1 MWDRHAHAQ
10 CAQMEGESGT
20 HEVTA
25 YKMRQANSVK
35 IAKIIAITVVLSSF
49 ILGSFILASSYL
61 QAKQS
66 CDQMQ
71 ALDAVLN
78 KELMLE
84 ALQQP
89 RVLQCGMGNN
99 KPKKVNPPPSLI
111 SAVKT
116 SNPGRVFSSDGKIP
130 VKPLSLFFLRVC
142 LQAHEIESIGSS
154 RTTYCA
160 SARWPR
166 PREMPK
172 AQALMQDNLS
182 ADEANLQTIDRDDAK
197 KRKQEEQARK
207 QHKEDS
213 NESADSEDEDDSS
226 NDGESDES
234 IDMNNH
240 HHVNLPLDLHLTD
253 LASAILRENQKSR
266 MNCIVERRRSEE
278 LVDSPPKMVRLPFGM
293 DLTSDPK
300 QQKVTGERIAI
311 FCESGNEL
319 KNEDAEPV
327 RQILIPIPP
336 VRSFGPITHLPQQ
349 MGPAPQAI
357 IRQMPR
363 PIFPM
368 PLMNQHQQPP
378 QQPQQLPPI
387 PAQMMQAPH
396 PDSPM
401 GRPNFHPFLQQLP
414 QIMAAQMHQQ
424 QSAPQ
429 PQPGMPPR
437 TEVRIHL
444 QRIPIPEIMRP
455 FLPPQIIRQQP
466 EQPQEQPGPQPQPPQ
481 QQQEVQIREMP
492 IDMAIHK
499 FGAPSSDE
507 MNVADF
513 AAQKFTEQLRSL
525 IARIAE
531 SEESEEETDSYRNVP
546 DQEGPSPHS
555 DERELQEQQPPR
567 PTEPEMVHQEQEQ
580 EQPQQQQQQ
589 QQQQVAQA
597 PQPQHLPE
605 PQPMLPMGRIHYGRS
620 LLTPISLPGKVVE
633 TSASEEDAV
642 RPHCE

>member
-1 MWDRHAHAQ
+1 MAVTMKQDYAA
-10 CAQMEGESGT
+10 S
-20 HEVTA
+20 EVYSTTSEAPPA

-84 ALQQP
+84 AMQQE
-89 RVLQCGMGNN
+89 L
-99 KPKKVNPPPSLI
+99 
-111 SAVKT
+111 
-116 SNPGRVFSSDGKIP
+116 
-130 VKPLSLFFLRVC
+130 
-142 LQAHEIESIGSS
+142 
-154 RTTYCA
+154 
-160 SARWPR
+160 
-166 PREMPK
+166 PK

-182 ADEANLQTIDRDDAK
+182 ADESNLQTIDRDETK
-197 KRKQEEQARK
+197 KRKQEESHK
-207 QHKEDS
+207 HHKEDS
-213 NESADSEDEDDSS
+213 DESGDSEDEDDSS

-234 IDMNNH
+234 IDMNNRH
-240 HHVNLPLDLHLTD
+240 RVNLPLDLHLTD

-293 DLTSDPK
+293 DLTTDPK

-327 RQILIPIPP
+327 RQVLIPIPP
-336 VRSFGPITHLPQQ
+336 VRSFGPLTHLPQQ
-349 MGPAPQAI
+349 MGPPAQTI

-368 PLMNQHQQPP
+368 PMMNPHHQQ
-378 QQPQQLPPI
+378 QSQQQLPPI

-396 PDSPM
+396 PDAPM

-424 QSAPQ
+424 SAQQ
-429 PQPGMPPR
+429 PQPAMPPR

-455 FLPPQIIRQQP
+455 FLPPQIIRQQQEP
-466 EQPQEQPGPQPQPPQ
+466 EQQQQSAPQPQAPE
-481 QQQEVQIREMP
+481 QQEVQIREMP

-499 FGAPSSDE
+499 FPMQSSDE

-567 PTEPEMVHQEQEQ
+567 PTEPEMAHQEEQEQ
-580 EQPQQQQQQ
+580 QAHQQPEQQAPQQQQQQ
-589 QQQQVAQA
+589 VQQQ
-597 PQPQHLPE
+597 PE

-642 RPHCE
+642 RPHYVQPRSV

>member
-1 MWDRHAHAQ
+1 MLEKEPDSMAVTMKQDYA
-10 CAQMEGESGT
+10 AS
-20 HEVTA
+20 EVYSTTSEAPPA

-84 ALQQP
+84 AMQQE
-89 RVLQCGMGNN
+89 L
-99 KPKKVNPPPSLI
+99 
-111 SAVKT
+111 
-116 SNPGRVFSSDGKIP
+116 
-130 VKPLSLFFLRVC
+130 
-142 LQAHEIESIGSS
+142 
-154 RTTYCA
+154 
-160 SARWPR
+160 
-166 PREMPK
+166 PK

-182 ADEANLQTIDRDDAK
+182 ADESNLQTIDREETK
-197 KRKQEEQARK
+197 KHKQEAEAHK
-207 QHKEDS
+207 HHKEDS
-213 NESADSEDEDDSS
+213 DESGDSEDEDDSS

-234 IDMNNH
+234 IDMNNRH
-240 HHVNLPLDLHLTD
+240 RVNLPLDLHLTD

-293 DLTSDPK
+293 DLTTDPK

-336 VRSFGPITHLPQQ
+336 VRTFGPLTHLPQQ
-349 MGPAPQAI
+349 MGPPAQTI

-368 PLMNQHQQPP
+368 PLMNPHQQ
-378 QQPQQLPPI
+378 QQQQQQQSQQQLPPI
-387 PAQMMQAPH
+387 PASIMQAPR
-396 PDSPM
+396 PDGPM

-429 PQPGMPPR
+429 PQPAAMPPH

-444 QRIPIPEIMRP
+444 QRVPIPEFMRP
-455 FLPPQIIRQQP
+455 FLPPQIVRSQPEPEQQQQQQP
-466 EQPQEQPGPQPQPPQ
+466 APQQQQQQMP

-492 IDMAIHK
+492 IDMAMHK
-499 FGAPSSDE
+499 FPVPSSEE

-567 PTEPEMVHQEQEQ
+567 PTEPEMAHQAQEEQEHQ
-580 EQPQQQQQQ
+580 VQHQSE
-589 QQQQVAQA
+589 QQVAQQQ
-597 PQPQHLPE
+597 QPV

-642 RPHCE
+642 RPHYVQPRSV

>member
-1 MWDRHAHAQ
+1 MLEKEPDSLAVTMKQDYA
-10 CAQMEGESGT
+10 AS
-20 HEVTA
+20 EVYSTTSEAPPA
-25 YKMRQANSVK
+25 YKIRQANSVK

-84 ALQQP
+84 AMQQE
-89 RVLQCGMGNN
+89 L
-99 KPKKVNPPPSLI
+99 
-111 SAVKT
+111 
-116 SNPGRVFSSDGKIP
+116 
-130 VKPLSLFFLRVC
+130 
-142 LQAHEIESIGSS
+142 
-154 RTTYCA
+154 
-160 SARWPR
+160 
-166 PREMPK
+166 PK

-182 ADEANLQTIDRDDAK
+182 ADESNLQTIDRDDAK
-197 KRKQEEQARK
+197 KQKQEETHK

-213 NESADSEDEDDSS
+213 DETSDSEDEDDSS

-234 IDMNNH
+234 VDMNNRI
-240 HHVNLPLDLHLTD
+240 HVKLPLDLHLTD
-253 LASAILRENQKSR
+253 LANAILRENQKSR

-278 LVDSPPKMVRLPFGM
+278 MVDSPLKMMRLPFGM
-293 DLTSDPK
+293 DLATDPK

-319 KNEDAEPV
+319 KNEEAEPI
-327 RQILIPIPP
+327 RQVLIPIPP
-336 VRSFGPITHLPQQ
+336 VRAFGPITHLPQQ
-349 MGPAPQAI
+349 MGPGPQTI
-357 IRQMPR
+357 IRQISQPMFRMP
-363 PIFPM
+363 F
-368 PLMNQHQQPP
+368 MNPHQHQQPQ
-378 QQPQQLPPI
+378 QQPQQLPPM

-396 PDSPM
+396 PDAPM

-414 QIMAAQMHQQ
+414 QIMAAQMQQQQ
-424 QSAPQ
+424 QSHPQ

-455 FLPPQIIRQQP
+455 FLPPQIMRSQPEPEQQQP
-466 EQPQEQPGPQPQPPQ
+466 QQPQQAQP
-481 QQQEVQIREMP
+481 QEVQIREMP
-492 IDMAIHK
+492 LDMAMQK
-499 FGAPSSDE
+499 FGMPSSDE

-531 SEESEEETDSYRNVP
+531 SEESEEETDSYRNAP
-546 DQEGPSPHS
+546 NQDGPSPHS

-567 PTEPEMVHQEQEQ
+567 PTEPEVAHAEEQEQ
-580 EQPQQQQQQ
+580 QQPQPQQAQPMQQRPMQ
-589 QQQQVAQA
+589 
-597 PQPQHLPE
+597 PQPQQPE
-605 PQPMLPMGRIHYGRS
+605 SQEMIPMGRIHYGRS
-620 LLTPISLPGKVVE
+620 LLTPINLPGKVVE
-633 TSASEEDAV
+633 TAASEEDAV
-642 RPHCE
+642 RPHYVQPRSV

>member
-1 MWDRHAHAQ
+1 
-10 CAQMEGESGT
+10 
-20 HEVTA
+20 
-25 YKMRQANSVK
+25 
-35 IAKIIAITVVLSSF
+35 
-49 ILGSFILASSYL
+49 
-61 QAKQS
+61 
-66 CDQMQ
+66 
-71 ALDAVLN
+71 
-78 KELMLE
+78 
-84 ALQQP
+84 
-89 RVLQCGMGNN
+89 
-99 KPKKVNPPPSLI
+99 
-111 SAVKT
+111 
-116 SNPGRVFSSDGKIP
+116 
-130 VKPLSLFFLRVC
+130 
-142 LQAHEIESIGSS
+142 
-154 RTTYCA
+154 
-160 SARWPR
+160 
-166 PREMPK
+166 MPK

-182 ADEANLQTIDRDDAK
+182 ADESNLQTIDREESK
-197 KRKQEEQARK
+197 KRKQEESRK
-207 QHKEDS
+207 HHKEDS
-213 NESADSEDEDDSS
+213 DESGDSEDEDDSS

-234 IDMNNH
+234 IDMNNRH
-240 HHVNLPLDLHLTD
+240 RVNLPLDLHLTD

-293 DLTSDPK
+293 DLTTDPK

-327 RQILIPIPP
+327 RQVLIPIPP

-349 MGPAPQAI
+349 MGPPAQTI

-368 PLMNQHQQPP
+368 QMISPHHQQP
-378 QQPQQLPPI
+378 QQQSQQQLPPI

-396 PDSPM
+396 PDAPM

-424 QSAPQ
+424 SAQQ
-429 PQPGMPPR
+429 PQPAMPPR

-455 FLPPQIIRQQP
+455 FLPPQIIRNQAEQEQQQP
-466 EQPQEQPGPQPQPPQ
+466 SAPQPQAP

-499 FGAPSSDE
+499 FPMPSSDE

-531 SEESEEETDSYRNVP
+531 SEESDEETDSYRNVP

-567 PTEPEMVHQEQEQ
+567 PTEPEMAHQEEQEQ
-580 EQPQQQQQQ
+580 QAHQQSEQQQASQQQQPQQQQ
-589 QQQQVAQA
+589 
-597 PQPQHLPE
+597 PE
-605 PQPMLPMGRIHYGRS
+605 PQQMLPMGRMHYGRS
-620 LLTPISLPGKVVE
+620 LLKPISLPGNVME
-633 TSASEEDAV
+633 SSASEEDAMSSRDRFKSIV
-642 RPHCE
+642 RTGLVRHG

>member
-1 MWDRHAHAQ
+1 MLEKEPDSMAVTMKQDYA
-10 CAQMEGESGT
+10 AS
-20 HEVTA
+20 EVYSTTSEAPPA

-84 ALQQP
+84 AMQQE
-89 RVLQCGMGNN
+89 L
-99 KPKKVNPPPSLI
+99 
-111 SAVKT
+111 
-116 SNPGRVFSSDGKIP
+116 
-130 VKPLSLFFLRVC
+130 
-142 LQAHEIESIGSS
+142 
-154 RTTYCA
+154 
-160 SARWPR
+160 
-166 PREMPK
+166 PK

-182 ADEANLQTIDRDDAK
+182 ADEGTLQTIDRDDAK
-197 KRKQEEQARK
+197 KRKQEEARK

-213 NESADSEDEDDSS
+213 DESTDSDDEDDSS

-234 IDMNNH
+234 MDMNNR

-253 LASAILRENQKSR
+253 LANAILRENQKSR

-278 LVDSPPKMVRLPFGM
+278 LVDAPPKMVRLPFGM
-293 DLTSDPK
+293 DLASDPK

-327 RQILIPIPP
+327 RQVLIPIPP
-336 VRSFGPITHLPQQ
+336 VRTFGPITHLPQQ
-349 MGPAPQAI
+349 MGPGPQTI

-363 PIFPM
+363 PIFQM
-368 PLMNQHQQPP
+368 SLMNPHHQPPQPQQPS

-396 PDSPM
+396 PDAPM

-424 QSAPQ
+424 APPQ

-455 FLPPQIIRQQP
+455 FLPPQIIRQQAEP
-466 EQPQEQPGPQPQPPQ
+466 EQQQPSQPQPPQ
-481 QQQEVQIREMP
+481 QQPQQQEVQIREMP
-492 IDMAIHK
+492 IDMAMQK
-499 FGAPSSDE
+499 FGMPSSDE
-507 MNVADF
+507 LNVADF

-525 IARIAE
+525 IARIAD
-531 SEESEEETDSYRNVP
+531 SEESDEETDSYRNAP
-546 DQEGPSPHS
+546 NQEGPSPHS

-567 PTEPEMVHQEQEQ
+567 PTEPEMVHQDEQEPAQ
-580 EQPQQQQQQ
+580 QPEQTPEQAPQQQ
-589 QQQQVAQA
+589 
-597 PQPQHLPE
+597 PE

-642 RPHCE
+642 RPHYVQPRSV

>member
-1 MWDRHAHAQ
+1 MLEKEPDSMAVTMKQDYA
-10 CAQMEGESGT
+10 AS
-20 HEVTA
+20 EVYSTTSEAPPA
-25 YKMRQANSVK
+25 YKIRQANSVK

-84 ALQQP
+84 AMQQE
-89 RVLQCGMGNN
+89 L
-99 KPKKVNPPPSLI
+99 
-111 SAVKT
+111 
-116 SNPGRVFSSDGKIP
+116 
-130 VKPLSLFFLRVC
+130 
-142 LQAHEIESIGSS
+142 
-154 RTTYCA
+154 
-160 SARWPR
+160 
-166 PREMPK
+166 PK

-182 ADEANLQTIDRDDAK
+182 ADESNLQTIDRDEGK
-197 KRKQEEQARK
+197 KHKQEESQHK

-213 NESADSEDEDDSS
+213 DESSDSEDEEDSS
-226 NDGESDES
+226 SDGESDES
-234 IDMNNH
+234 VDMNNRI
-240 HHVNLPLDLHLTD
+240 HVKLPLDLHLTD
-253 LASAILRENQKSR
+253 LANAILRENQKSR

-278 LVDSPPKMVRLPFGM
+278 MVDSPAKMMRLPFGM
-293 DLTSDPK
+293 DMATDPK

-319 KNEDAEPV
+319 KNEEAEPV
-327 RQILIPIPP
+327 RQVLIPIPP
-336 VRSFGPITHLPQQ
+336 VRAFGPITHLPQQ
-349 MGPAPQAI
+349 MGPQTI
-357 IRQMPR
+357 IRQMPG
-363 PIFPM
+363 PM
-368 PLMNQHQQPP
+368 FRMPFMNPHHQPQPQQPQ

-396 PDSPM
+396 PDAPM

-424 QSAPQ
+424 GPSQ

-444 QRIPIPEIMRP
+444 QRIPLPEIMRP
-455 FLPPQIIRQQP
+455 FLPPQIMRSQPEPEQAQPQPQQQPSQQP
-466 EQPQEQPGPQPQPPQ
+466 EQPQSAQP
-481 QQQEVQIREMP
+481 QEVQIREMP
-492 IDMAIHK
+492 LEMAMHK
-499 FGAPSSDE
+499 FGMPSSEE

-531 SEESEEETDSYRNVP
+531 SEESEEETDSYRNAP
-546 DQEGPSPHS
+546 NQEGPSPHS

-567 PTEPEMVHQEQEQ
+567 PTEPEAPHQDEQEQ
-580 EQPQQQQQQ
+580 QQAPSQQPQQQQ
-589 QQQQVAQA
+589 
-597 PQPQHLPE
+597 PE
-605 PQPMLPMGRIHYGRS
+605 SQEMIPMGRIHYGRS
-620 LLTPISLPGKVVE
+620 LLTPINLPGKVVE
-633 TSASEEDAV
+633 TTVSEEEAV
-642 RPHCE
+642 RPHYVQPRSV

>member
-1 MWDRHAHAQ
+1 MLEKEPDSMAVTMKQDYA
-10 CAQMEGESGT
+10 AS
-20 HEVTA
+20 EVYSTTSEAPPA

-84 ALQQP
+84 AMQQE
-89 RVLQCGMGNN
+89 L
-99 KPKKVNPPPSLI
+99 
-111 SAVKT
+111 
-116 SNPGRVFSSDGKIP
+116 
-130 VKPLSLFFLRVC
+130 
-142 LQAHEIESIGSS
+142 
-154 RTTYCA
+154 
-160 SARWPR
+160 
-166 PREMPK
+166 PK

-182 ADEANLQTIDRDDAK
+182 ADESNLQTIDRDETK
-197 KRKQEEQARK
+197 KRKQEESHK
-207 QHKEDS
+207 HHKEDS
-213 NESADSEDEDDSS
+213 DESGDSEDEDDSS

-234 IDMNNH
+234 IDMNNRH
-240 HHVNLPLDLHLTD
+240 RVNLPLDLHLTD

-293 DLTSDPK
+293 DLTTDPK

-327 RQILIPIPP
+327 RQVLIPIPP
-336 VRSFGPITHLPQQ
+336 VRSFGPLTHLPQQ
-349 MGPAPQAI
+349 MGPPAQTI

-368 PLMNQHQQPP
+368 PMMNPHHQQ
-378 QQPQQLPPI
+378 QSQQQLPPI

-396 PDSPM
+396 PDAPM

-424 QSAPQ
+424 SAQQ
-429 PQPGMPPR
+429 PQPAMPPR

-455 FLPPQIIRQQP
+455 FLPPQIIRQQQEP
-466 EQPQEQPGPQPQPPQ
+466 EQQQQSAPQPQAPE
-481 QQQEVQIREMP
+481 QQEVQIREMP

-499 FGAPSSDE
+499 FPMQSSDE

-567 PTEPEMVHQEQEQ
+567 PTEPEMAHQEEQEQ
-580 EQPQQQQQQ
+580 QAHQQPEQQAPQQQQQQ
-589 QQQQVAQA
+589 VQQQ
-597 PQPQHLPE
+597 PE

-642 RPHCE
+642 RPHYVQPRSV

>member
-1 MWDRHAHAQ
+1 MLEKEPDSMAVTMKQDYA
-10 CAQMEGESGT
+10 AS
-20 HEVTA
+20 EVYSTTSEAPPA

-84 ALQQP
+84 AMQQE
-89 RVLQCGMGNN
+89 L
-99 KPKKVNPPPSLI
+99 
-111 SAVKT
+111 
-116 SNPGRVFSSDGKIP
+116 
-130 VKPLSLFFLRVC
+130 
-142 LQAHEIESIGSS
+142 
-154 RTTYCA
+154 
-160 SARWPR
+160 
-166 PREMPK
+166 PK

-182 ADEANLQTIDRDDAK
+182 ADESNLQTIDREESK
-197 KRKQEEQARK
+197 KRKQEEARK
-207 QHKEDS
+207 HHKEDS
-213 NESADSEDEDDSS
+213 DESGDSEDEDDSS

-234 IDMNNH
+234 IDMNNRH
-240 HHVNLPLDLHLTD
+240 RVNLPLDLHLTD

-293 DLTSDPK
+293 DLTTDPK

-327 RQILIPIPP
+327 RQVLIPIPP

-349 MGPAPQAI
+349 MGPPQQTI

-368 PLMNQHQQPP
+368 PMMNPHHQQP
-378 QQPQQLPPI
+378 QQSQQQLPPI

-396 PDSPM
+396 PDAPM

-414 QIMAAQMHQQ
+414 QIMAAQMQQ

-429 PQPGMPPR
+429 PAMPPR

-455 FLPPQIIRQQP
+455 FLPPQIMRNQP
-466 EQPQEQPGPQPQPPQ
+466 EPEQQQQQQQQQQSAPQPQIP

-499 FGAPSSDE
+499 FPMASSDE

-567 PTEPEMVHQEQEQ
+567 PTEPEMARQDEQEQ
-580 EQPQQQQQQ
+580 QQPEQQVAQQQQPQQQ
-589 QQQQVAQA
+589 
-597 PQPQHLPE
+597 LPE
-605 PQPMLPMGRIHYGRS
+605 PQPMLPMGRVHYGRS
-620 LLTPISLPGKVVE
+620 LLTPISLPGKVME

-642 RPHCE
+642 RPHYVQPRSV

>member
-1 MWDRHAHAQ
+1 
-10 CAQMEGESGT
+10 
-20 HEVTA
+20 
-25 YKMRQANSVK
+25 
-35 IAKIIAITVVLSSF
+35 
-49 ILGSFILASSYL
+49 
-61 QAKQS
+61 
-66 CDQMQ
+66 
-71 ALDAVLN
+71 
-78 KELMLE
+78 
-84 ALQQP
+84 
-89 RVLQCGMGNN
+89 
-99 KPKKVNPPPSLI
+99 
-111 SAVKT
+111 
-116 SNPGRVFSSDGKIP
+116 
-130 VKPLSLFFLRVC
+130 
-142 LQAHEIESIGSS
+142 
-154 RTTYCA
+154 
-160 SARWPR
+160 
-166 PREMPK
+166 MPK

-182 ADEANLQTIDRDDAK
+182 ADESNLQTIDREETK
-197 KRKQEEQARK
+197 KRKQEESRK
-207 QHKEDS
+207 HHKEDS
-213 NESADSEDEDDSS
+213 DESGDSEDEDDSS

-234 IDMNNH
+234 IDMNNRH
-240 HHVNLPLDLHLTD
+240 RVNLPLDLHLTD

-293 DLTSDPK
+293 DLTTDPK

-319 KNEDAEPV
+319 KNEDAEPI
-327 RQILIPIPP
+327 RQVLIPIPP

-349 MGPAPQAI
+349 MGPPAQTI

-368 PLMNQHQQPP
+368 PMMNPHHQQP
-378 QQPQQLPPI
+378 QQSQQQLPPI

-396 PDSPM
+396 PDAPM

-424 QSAPQ
+424 SAQQ
-429 PQPGMPPR
+429 PQPAMPPR

-455 FLPPQIIRQQP
+455 FLPPQIIRNQP
-466 EQPQEQPGPQPQPPQ
+466 EPEQQQQSAPQPQAP

-499 FGAPSSDE
+499 FPMPSSDE

-531 SEESEEETDSYRNVP
+531 SEESDEETDSYRNVP

-567 PTEPEMVHQEQEQ
+567 PTEPEMVHQEEQEQ
-580 EQPQQQQQQ
+580 QAHQQSEQQAPQQQQPQQQQQ
-589 QQQQVAQA
+589 A
-597 PQPQHLPE
+597 E
-605 PQPMLPMGRIHYGRS
+605 PQPMLPMGRMHYGRS

-642 RPHCE
+642 RPHYVQPRSV

>member
-1 MWDRHAHAQ
+1 MLEKEPDSMAVTMKQDYA
-10 CAQMEGESGT
+10 AS
-20 HEVTA
+20 EVYSTTSEAPPA

-84 ALQQP
+84 AMQQ
-89 RVLQCGMGNN
+89 
-99 KPKKVNPPPSLI
+99 
-111 SAVKT
+111 
-116 SNPGRVFSSDGKIP
+116 
-130 VKPLSLFFLRVC
+130 
-142 LQAHEIESIGSS
+142 
-154 RTTYCA
+154 
-160 SARWPR
+160 
-166 PREMPK
+166 EMPK

-197 KRKQEEQARK
+197 KRKQEEARK

-226 NDGESDES
+226 NDGDSDES
-234 IDMNNH
+234 LDMNNH

-278 LVDSPPKMVRLPFGM
+278 LVDAPPKMVRLPFGM
-293 DLTSDPK
+293 DLTTDPK

-336 VRSFGPITHLPQQ
+336 VRTFGPITHLPQQ
-349 MGPAPQAI
+349 MGPVPQTI

-368 PLMNQHQQPP
+368 PLMNQQQPQ

-396 PDSPM
+396 PDAPM

-424 QSAPQ
+424 SAPQ
-429 PQPGMPPR
+429 PQQPGMPPR

-455 FLPPQIIRQQP
+455 FLPPQIMRQQP
-466 EQPQEQPGPQPQPPQ
+466 EQEQQPQPQPPQ
-481 QQQEVQIREMP
+481 QQPQQQEVQIREMP

-567 PTEPEMVHQEQEQ
+567 PTEQEMVHQEEQ

-589 QQQQVAQA
+589 QQQESQVSQ
-597 PQPQHLPE
+597 QQQQQHLPE

-633 TSASEEDAV
+633 TSVSEEDAV
-642 RPHCE
+642 RPHYVQPRSV

>member
-1 MWDRHAHAQ
+1 
-10 CAQMEGESGT
+10 
-20 HEVTA
+20 
-25 YKMRQANSVK
+25 MRQANSVK

-84 ALQQP
+84 AMQQE
-89 RVLQCGMGNN
+89 L
-99 KPKKVNPPPSLI
+99 
-111 SAVKT
+111 
-116 SNPGRVFSSDGKIP
+116 
-130 VKPLSLFFLRVC
+130 
-142 LQAHEIESIGSS
+142 
-154 RTTYCA
+154 
-160 SARWPR
+160 
-166 PREMPK
+166 PK

-182 ADEANLQTIDRDDAK
+182 ADESNLQTIDREESK
-197 KRKQEEQARK
+197 KRKQEEARK
-207 QHKEDS
+207 HHKEDS
-213 NESADSEDEDDSS
+213 DESGDSEDEDDSS

-234 IDMNNH
+234 IDMNNRH
-240 HHVNLPLDLHLTD
+240 RVNLPLDLHLTD

-293 DLTSDPK
+293 DLTTDPK

-327 RQILIPIPP
+327 RQVLIPIPP

-349 MGPAPQAI
+349 MGPPQQTI

-368 PLMNQHQQPP
+368 PMMNPHHQQP
-378 QQPQQLPPI
+378 QQSQQQLPPI

-396 PDSPM
+396 PDAPM

-414 QIMAAQMHQQ
+414 QIMAAQMQQ

-429 PQPGMPPR
+429 PAMPPR

-455 FLPPQIIRQQP
+455 FLPPQIMRNQP
-466 EQPQEQPGPQPQPPQ
+466 EPEQQQQQQQQQQSAPQPQIP

-499 FGAPSSDE
+499 FPMASSDE

-567 PTEPEMVHQEQEQ
+567 PTEPEMARQDEQEQ
-580 EQPQQQQQQ
+580 QQPEQQVAQQQQPQQQ
-589 QQQQVAQA
+589 
-597 PQPQHLPE
+597 LPE
-605 PQPMLPMGRIHYGRS
+605 PQPMLPMGRVHYGRS
-620 LLTPISLPGKVVE
+620 LLTPISLPGKVME

-642 RPHCE
+642 RPHCKYHWRQY